1 MKIKAAVVEKKG
13 DPFVIKMILNYM
25 MLAQPMFKYIWCP
38 AVFATQTKLF
48 VKGMQA

>member
-13 DPFVIKMILNYM
+13 DPFVIKMT
-25 MLAQPMFKYIWCP
+25 QPMFKYIWWP